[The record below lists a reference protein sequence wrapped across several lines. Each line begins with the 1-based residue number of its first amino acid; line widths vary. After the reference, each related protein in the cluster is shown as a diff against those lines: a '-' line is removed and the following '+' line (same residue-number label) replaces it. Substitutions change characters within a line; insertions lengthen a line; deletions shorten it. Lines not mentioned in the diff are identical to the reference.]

1 MENNILSGSPV
12 RWSSI
17 ACSHSVVLHD
27 LQSNCHSGC
36 RAAVEMMVS
45 VEEESVDE
53 IELEDRLE
61 TIVDVEDREDID
73 RDGGRGVNAGR
84 CSGSATS

>member
-1 MENNILSGSPV
+1 M
-12 RWSSI
+12 
-17 ACSHSVVLHD
+17 
-27 LQSNCHSGC
+27 
-36 RAAVEMMVS
+36 
-45 VEEESVDE
+45 EEESVDE